1 MLDFFNLGLYYR
13 KCNQIYTKN
22 NCKLVVAILII
33 SYNDGEVKEMSF
45 GEKLAKLRK
54 DAGMNQEELANN
66 LGVSRQAVS
75 KWESNNSYPETDKI
89 VAICKLFNC
98 SMDDLLGTNT
108 KEESKEKK
116 VINENKTLSTINKY
130 FDMFLNGIDLFFR
143 MTFKQKII
151 CLIELFAY
159 AVILFCA
166 IFMLEGILLEVLS
179 KIFVIMPYTIRDS
192 LINIIDG
199 ICIIIA
205 IIAFIYAISKFY
217 KIRYLDYYNSSSDSK
232 KIVVEEHSEEVNVDS
247 EKINI
252 KSEKI
257 NVNKEKIIIR
267 DPNSAYKPFNWL
279 KKICKL
285 TLKFFV
291 SCILFGLIIAFVVCI
306 ALLFIALYFLKVGA
320 IVVYTALGILGGVIC
335 LYIFIELFIKFIFDK
350 KQQFI
355 RLFVMFIISL
365 LLMGISS
372 GLFACELTKF
382 TIIDE
387 NSEADYLVQAETI
400 KMEDNLILYLENTEV
415 VFEKRDDILIEA
427 YSTMRNN
434 DLKLVKHQYNETP
447 YYQISSKTFNIQRYY
462 LGYNGNRIEID
473 NYIQEFLNSLKNK
486 EIVVN
491 DYSYYRTVLHISEE
505 NYRKLNSNLAELHY
519 RNNDDCYCE

>member
-1 MLDFFNLGLYYR
+1 
-13 KCNQIYTKN
+13 
-22 NCKLVVAILII
+22 
-33 SYNDGEVKEMSF
+33 MSF

-116 VINENKTLSTINKY
+116 DNNENKTLSTINKY
-130 FDMFLNGIDLFFR
+130 FDMFLKGIDLFFR
-143 MTFKQKII
+143 MTFKQKMI

-159 AVILFCA
+159 AIILVCA
-166 IFMLEGILLEVLS
+166 IAILRGILLEVIS
-179 KIFVIMPYTIRDS
+179 KIFAIIPYTIRYS

-199 ICIIIA
+199 IYIIIA
-205 IIAFIYAISKFY
+205 IFAFIYAISKFY
-217 KIRYLDYYNSSSDSK
+217 KIRYLDYYNGTTDSK
-232 KIVVEEHSEEVNVDS
+232 EIVIEEHIEEDANS
-247 EKINI
+247 QKINI
-252 KSEKI
+252 NSEKI

-267 DPNSAYKPFNWL
+267 DPNSAFKPFNWL
-279 KKICKL
+279 KNVCKL
-285 TLKFFV
+285 ALKFFA
-291 SCILFGLIIAFVVCI
+291 SCILFGLIITFVVCI
-306 ALLFIALYFLKVGA
+306 ALLFIALYFLKIGA

-335 LYIFIELFIKFIFDK
+335 LYIFIELLIKFIFDK
-350 KQQFI
+350 KQHFV
-355 RLFVMFIISL
+355 RLFIMFIISL
-365 LLMGISS
+365 LLMGVAS

-387 NSEADYLVQAETI
+387 NSEADYLVQTETI

-415 VFEKRDDILIEA
+415 IFENRDDILIEA

-434 DLKLVKHQYNETP
+434 DLKLIRHQYTETP
-447 YYQISSKTFNIQRYY
+447 YYQISTKTFNVQRYY
-462 LGYNGNRIEID
+462 LGYKGNRIEID
-473 NYIQEFLNSLKNK
+473 TYLQEFLNSLKNK
-486 EIVVN
+486 EIIVN

-519 RNNDDCYCE
+519 RNNDNCYCE